1 MTQSK
6 SDEMKVAAKAVNDC
20 KDSKRQADAAKD
32 KRKPRRDGL
41 AKAAK
46 EMAKY
51 FI

>member
-6 SDEMKVAAKAVNDC
+6 SDEMKAVAKAVND
-20 KDSKRQADAAKD
+20 SKGSKIQAGAAQE